1 MLYLVFLFKTNVI
14 LSIFEY
20 CEKQKKNSINKL
32 TRSYKVVVSS
42 EDTFEE
48 RLSFSTNKF
57 NVFLVLSLYSIILI
71 AFTISVVFFTQ
82 IREMVPG
89 YSSSD
94 LLTQAIYLTK
104 KTDSL
109 EKELELNNTFYKSI
123 ENVLSG
129 KTEQIIYKDTLAL
142 SNEKDNID
150 FQAVLTNAE
159 DSILRKYVEEEDKFN
174 LTKNELVI
182 ENKMFVSPVKGQI
195 TQKFD
200 PLNNH
205 FALDILVDTGTPVK
219 SILEGK
225 VIFSEWSVDT
235 GHVLIIDHGDDI
247 ISVYKHNSKVLK
259 TQNNFV
265 KAGEVIAYSG
275 NQGTLSTGPHLHFE
289 LWKNGTPIN
298 PEPLFNF
305 N

>member
-1 MLYLVFLFKTNVI
+1 MNTVKNK
-14 LSIFEY
+14 
-20 CEKQKKNSINKL
+20 KQKKNSINKL

-109 EKELELNNTFYKSI
+109 ENELDLNNTFYKSI

-129 KTEQIIYKDTLAL
+129 KTEQIIYKDTLAV

-219 SILEGK
+219 CILEGK

>member
-1 MLYLVFLFKTNVI
+1 MNTVKNK
-14 LSIFEY
+14 
-20 CEKQKKNSINKL
+20 KQNKNSINKL
-32 TRSYKVVVSS
+32 TRTYKVVVSS

-109 EKELELNNTFYKSI
+109 ENELELNNTFYKSI

-129 KTEQIIYKDTLAL
+129 KAEQIIYKDTLAV

-150 FQAVLTNAE
+150 FQAVLANAE
-159 DSILRKYVEEEDKFN
+159 DSILRKYIEEEDKFN

>member
-1 MLYLVFLFKTNVI
+1 MNTVKNK
-14 LSIFEY
+14 
-20 CEKQKKNSINKL
+20 KQKKNSINKL

-129 KTEQIIYKDTLAL
+129 KTEQIIYKDTLAV

-235 GHVLIIDHGDDI
+235 GHVLIIDHGDNI

>member
-1 MLYLVFLFKTNVI
+1 LNTVKNK
-14 LSIFEY
+14 
-20 CEKQKKNSINKL
+20 KQKKNSINKL

-109 EKELELNNTFYKSI
+109 ENELELNNTFYKSI

>member
-1 MLYLVFLFKTNVI
+1 MKNKK
-14 LSIFEY
+14 E
-20 CEKQKKNSINKL
+20 KKNSINKL

-48 RLSFSTNKF
+48 RLSFSTNKL
-57 NVFLVLSLYSIILI
+57 NGFLALTLYSIILI
-71 AFTISVVFFTQ
+71 AFTISIVFFTQ
-82 IREMVPG
+82 LREMVPG

-109 EKELELNNTFYKSI
+109 QNELEINNAFYQSI

-129 KTEQIIYKDTLAL
+129 KTKQIIYKDSLAI
-142 SNEKDNID
+142 SNEIENID
-150 FQAVLTNAE
+150 IKTISANSE
-159 DSILRKYVEEEDKFN
+159 DSILRKYVEQEDKFN

-225 VIFSEWSVDT
+225 IIFSEWSIDT
-235 GHVLIIDHGDDI
+235 GHVLIINHGDDI

-259 TQNNFV
+259 TQNNYV

>member
-1 MLYLVFLFKTNVI
+1 MNTVKNK
-14 LSIFEY
+14 
-20 CEKQKKNSINKL
+20 KQKKNSINKL
-32 TRSYKVVVSS
+32 SRSYKVVVSS

-109 EKELELNNTFYKSI
+109 ENELELNNTFYKSI

-129 KTEQIIYKDTLAL
+129 KTEQIIYKDTLAV

-235 GHVLIIDHGDDI
+235 GHVLIIDHGDNI

>member
-1 MLYLVFLFKTNVI
+1 MNTVKNK
-14 LSIFEY
+14 
-20 CEKQKKNSINKL
+20 KQKKNSLNKL
-32 TRSYKVVVSS
+32 TRTYKVVVSS

-57 NVFLVLSLYSIILI
+57 NVFLALSLYSIILI

-109 EKELELNNTFYKSI
+109 ENELELNNTFYKSI

>member
-1 MLYLVFLFKTNVI
+1 MNTVKNK
-14 LSIFEY
+14 
-20 CEKQKKNSINKL
+20 KQKKNSINKL
-32 TRSYKVVVSS
+32 LRGYKVVVSS

-57 NVFLVLSLYSIILI
+57 NVFLVLSLYSIILV

-82 IREMVPG
+82 LREMVPG

-109 EKELELNNTFYKSI
+109 ENELELNNTFYKSI
-123 ENVLSG
+123 ESVLSG
-129 KTEQIIYKDTLAL
+129 KTEQIIYKDSFAINNDIGN
-142 SNEKDNID
+142 S
-150 FQAVLTNAE
+150 VLQPVSANAE

-200 PLNNH
+200 PSNNH

>member
-1 MLYLVFLFKTNVI
+1 MNTVKNK
-14 LSIFEY
+14 
-20 CEKQKKNSINKL
+20 KQKKNSINKL

-109 EKELELNNTFYKSI
+109 ENELELNNTFYKSI

-129 KTEQIIYKDTLAL
+129 KTEQIIYKDTLAV

-150 FQAVLTNAE
+150 FQALLANAE

>member
-1 MLYLVFLFKTNVI
+1 MNTVKNK
-14 LSIFEY
+14 
-20 CEKQKKNSINKL
+20 KQKKNSINKL

-109 EKELELNNTFYKSI
+109 ENELELNNRFYKSI

-235 GHVLIIDHGDDI
+235 GHVLIIDHGDNI

>member
-1 MLYLVFLFKTNVI
+1 MKNK
-14 LSIFEY
+14 
-20 CEKQKKNSINKL
+20 KQKKNSINKL

-104 KTDSL
+104 KIDSL
-109 EKELELNNTFYKSI
+109 ENELELNNTFYKSI

-235 GHVLIIDHGDDI
+235 GHVLIIDHGDNI